1 MKKIYINEDKLSLL
15 KEFYSTPDYVE
26 IDGHYINFQSFDAYP
41 FGFIN
46 REFVV
51 GDRCGTHGGM
61 VIYPALNAIGFH
73 SMEDYKD
80 ELNSLNDDDAFDL
93 EHQYDNA
100 FGYFYEELTDDVY
113 GRVWAEKEVI
123 SFWNKTLSVSDVTY
137 TVDEL
142 KSYFNK
148 PFDNLRIVID
158 GEVMNYKDY
167 LSSNSDIIYQDS
179 DEIDNAFNIHLA
191 NQKDKRNAL
200 SDFRKNRDEKNG
212 KKLGNMTMAQY
223 HNLKTIGDDIESKE
237 INLSE
242 NLELEVEPSDV
253 DLSSFEKQNDLN
265 PHLWD
270 GEKLNTTVRLKL
282 LKIAKD
288 FYQTLNIKWMKP
300 NDIILCGSMCNY
312 NWSEYSD
319 IDVHILIDLNEIYE
333 NIDIVKDYLNIK
345 KNEWNNEHNELNIH
359 GYKVELYVQDIND
372 KDTLSSNGVYSL
384 TNDKWLNVPS
394 RNKVT
399 DLSSKRQEK
408 ISKIVADIMTQI
420 DDFYVNFE
428 TFENDDK
435 ELYKL
440 SIKIDKL
447 LKNLKEIRKNGLSKN
462 GELSLGNIVY
472 KAIRRADYFDKLWD
486 LKVKIYDKINSI
498 D

>member
-1 MKKIYINEDKLSLL
+1 M
-15 KEFYSTPDYVE
+15 F
-26 IDGHYINFQSFDAYP
+26 
-41 FGFIN
+41 
-46 REFVV
+46 
-51 GDRCGTHGGM
+51 
-61 VIYPALNAIGFH
+61 
-73 SMEDYKD
+73 
-80 ELNSLNDDDAFDL
+80 NS
-93 EHQYDNA
+93 
-100 FGYFYEELTDDVY
+100 
-113 GRVWAEKEVI
+113 
-123 SFWNKTLSVSDVTY
+123 S
-137 TVDEL
+137 
-142 KSYFNK
+142 
-148 PFDNLRIVID
+148 
-158 GEVMNYKDY
+158 
-167 LSSNSDIIYQDS
+167 
-179 DEIDNAFNIHLA
+179 
-191 NQKDKRNAL
+191 
-200 SDFRKNRDEKNG
+200 
-212 KKLGNMTMAQY
+212 
-223 HNLKTIGDDIESKE
+223 
-237 INLSE
+237 
-242 NLELEVEPSDV
+242 
-253 DLSSFEKQNDLN
+253 
-265 PHLWD
+265 D

-319 IDVHILIDLNEIYE
+319 IDVHILIDLSEISE

-359 GYKVELYVQDIND
+359 GYKVELYVQDVND

-384 TNDKWLNVPS
+384 TNDKWINVPS

-399 DLSSKRQEK
+399 DLSEKRQQK